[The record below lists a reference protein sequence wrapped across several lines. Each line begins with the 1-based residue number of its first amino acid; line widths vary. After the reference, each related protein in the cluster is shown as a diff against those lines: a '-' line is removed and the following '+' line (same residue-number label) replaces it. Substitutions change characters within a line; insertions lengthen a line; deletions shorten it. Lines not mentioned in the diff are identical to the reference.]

1 MINLVR
7 TEELMSTPTIIIVV
21 NSTRRALPLKKPFP
35 LTIVLALSIGVVFA
49 FILVL
54 ASAIVVARLCCIAK
68 EYDRRNAHLE
78 QELAKRGVDVDAALK
93 AERAKAEAA
102 KAVRTRG
109 SGAAPLLMES
119 SGVGAALNGVVS
131 SRSGRVPAARF
142 VPPEASAVAG
152 RHAPRRPTGARPS
165 QGAPRTVIDVS
176 SLPRAI
182 VEPEEETEEK
192 RRE

>member
-1 MINLVR
+1 
-7 TEELMSTPTIIIVV
+7 MSTPTIIIVV

-35 LTIVLALSIGVVFA
+35 LTIVLGLSIGVVFA

-119 SGVGAALNGVVS
+119 SVVVS
-131 SRSGRVPAARF
+131 SSSGRVPAARF

-152 RHAPRRPTGARPS
+152 RHAPRRPTGVRPS

-182 VEPEEETEEK
+182 IEPEEKTEEK